1 MADIFAAP
9 APSRIPIR
17 IGGKPSASTFPVH
30 RIYCIGRNY
39 AEHAREMGASTPVG
53 AARDESPMFFM
64 KPADAIT
71 LDPVIPYPTATT
83 ELHHEV
89 ELVVALGRDAP
100 DAGTSMIA
108 EAADLVY
115 GYAIGLDLTRRDLQ
129 AQVKARAHPWDV
141 AKGFDRSAPI
151 SAIIPADELGDLHGL
166 SIQLQVNGQLRQ
178 HGQLQDMIWNVA
190 EILHALSRLFA
201 LRAGDLIFTGT
212 PAGVGPLR
220 PGDHY
225 RASLGRILTLDG
237 RIGPT
242 LK

>member
-9 APSRIPIR
+9 APPRIPIR
-17 IGGKPSASTFPVH
+17 IGGGPSALTFPVH
-30 RIYCIGRNY
+30 RIYCVGRNY
-39 AEHAREMGASTPVG
+39 AEHAQEMGASAPDS

-71 LDPVIPYPTATT
+71 LDPVIPYPAATA

-100 DAGTSMIA
+100 GAGTSIA

-129 AQVKARAHPWDV
+129 AQAKARAHPWDV
-141 AKGFDRSAPI
+141 AKGFDQSAPI

-178 HGQLQDMIWNVA
+178 RGQLQDMIWSVA

-225 RASLGRILTLDG
+225 RASLGWTLVLDG
-237 RIGPT
+237 RIGPA
-242 LK
+242 LE